1 MGILLDMG
9 WEMQEEWDLS
19 VKVAR
24 LDYNKTMLTSSGQ
37 TPIFTMFRWTATL
50 LVCWIHPEPKA
61 DREMELSDW
70 TEVMQVTNGL
80 CWYER

>member
-1 MGILLDMG
+1 
-9 WEMQEEWDLS
+9 
-19 VKVAR
+19 
-24 LDYNKTMLTSSGQ
+24 
-37 TPIFTMFRWTATL
+37 MFGWTATL
-50 LVCWIHPEPKA
+50 LVCWIHPVPKA